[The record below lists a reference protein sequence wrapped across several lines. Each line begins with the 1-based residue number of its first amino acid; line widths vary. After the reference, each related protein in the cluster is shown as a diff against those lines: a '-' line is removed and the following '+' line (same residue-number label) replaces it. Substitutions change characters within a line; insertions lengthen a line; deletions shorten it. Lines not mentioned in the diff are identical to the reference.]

1 MIKFNTRKEYYK
13 LSIGTNV
20 RGFPIYGPIVN
31 AILHKLDLHLDAC
44 GFWPRTTKM
53 DKFRR

>member
-44 GFWPRTTKM
+44 DFWPRTTKM